1 MADDKRQYGPLN
13 ILSQAEVARVL
24 GVGISSVQRMR
35 QKGDFPQRRSFG
47 GLKGWLYL
55 DIEKWA
61 TSRPLDYDENEEL
74 EVAS

>member
-1 MADDKRQYGPLN
+1 MTEEKKFGPLN
-13 ILSQAEVARVL
+13 IISQAEVARIL

-35 QKGDFPQRRSFG
+35 KKGDFPRRRTFG

-61 TSRPLDYDENEEL
+61 TSQPFDDSNDDEMDE
-74 EVAS
+74 AG